1 MAEQTP
7 LRVRI
12 DGEETVLLEAAVLG
26 RADDA
31 DIRCSDKRISRQHAR
46 FIPTAEGWSIEDLA
60 SANGTFMDGQ
70 RVKEFRVTRPA
81 VLRLGDPDGGV
92 VVEVEPVLSES
103 AEPEDPGETV
113 AMAAAS
119 VAVAAPSIEQTT
131 SIRVKFD
138 GREFTFTG
146 RDPLTIGRNEQST
159 LHSDDRRVSRAHA
172 RLQQEGDAWVLT
184 DLGSSNGTYI
194 EGRRV
199 TRVDITLAVTVK
211 LGDPREGVPLEL
223 EPAEPPLDVTSLL
236 PARDEST
243 DGTRAAIV
251 GALRAVH
258 EVGQTVRIGRAG
270 DNDIV
275 LGDLSVSRHHAEL
288 RVDQGHRHQLLDKGS
303 ANGTFL
309 NGRRIQEAHPVEGD
323 LIGIGRETFRLVA
336 GKLEQYQDVG
346 AVAFSASG
354 LTVRAPKT
362 GNMLLDEI
370 TFALPENA
378 LLAAVGPSGAGKTT
392 LLGAL
397 TGLRPAQQGHVLY
410 GGRDLY
416 SGYDELRQRIGY
428 VPQDDILH
436 TQLTTRTA
444 LNYAAELRFS
454 PDVSKEEREHRV
466 VEVMSELGLSDR
478 AGLQIEKLSG
488 GQRKRVS
495 IAVELIT
502 RPSLLFLDEPTSG
515 LDPGMEKHL
524 MALLR
529 DLADGGRTVIV
540 VTHSVASLHLCD
552 RLLFLAPGGRSAF
565 FGPPDR
571 ALGFFERPDYADVF
585 SDLEEKRGH
594 DWKGAYR
601 ASTLFKTYIGD
612 LAAVPRADI
621 GTDDVPINA
630 PPRRGGLLRQFS
642 ILTRRYIAVTI
653 SDRINS
659 MLLAIQAP
667 ILALIVLLAIAPN
680 GFSPHEL
687 HAQQAAVQ
695 CALFLVICATY
706 LGAGNAIREIVKE
719 LPIYMR
725 ERAIGQSI
733 AAYLGSKVVVLS
745 VITLLQAMV
754 LVLVGTVRQGGPD
767 RGTFLPSLR
776 LELVVGIAL
785 TGLAAMALGLFL
797 SALVSRADKALTL
810 LPLLLVPEL
819 VLSFPQLEIETK
831 PVLNQLS
838 YFASAQ
844 WGYAAMASS
853 IDLNRLAYDDA
864 RIVDPRIQGDPEN
877 ATAALVQSVKAASL
891 TGMRKRWRH
900 EPLYWAL
907 DCGALG
913 VLFVTSI
920 AGAAVGLRQRDPK
933 TGRKR
938 LAAEKGEALAPGDQY
953 QDQRVLR

>member
-1 MAEQTP
+1 MTEQTP
-7 LRVRI
+7 LRVRV
-12 DGEETVLLEAAVLG
+12 DGEETVLLKAAVLG

-31 DIRCSDKRISRQHAR
+31 DIRCSDERVSRQHAR
-46 FIPTAEGWSIEDLA
+46 FIPMATGWSIEDLA
-60 SANGTFMDGQ
+60 SANGTFMNGQ
-70 RVKEFRVTRPA
+70 RIKDFRVTGPA
-81 VLRLGDPDGGV
+81 VLRLADPDGGV
-92 VVEVEPVLSES
+92 LVEVEPVVPEP
-103 AEPEDPGETV
+103 AEEPLVAAPLVEDPVETV
-113 AMAAAS
+113 AIVATS
-119 VAVAAPSIEQTT
+119 VAVTAPSTEPTS
-131 SIRVKFD
+131 SIRIKFD

-159 LHSDDRRVSRAHA
+159 LHSDDRRVSRVHA
-172 RLQQEGDAWVLT
+172 RLQQEGETWVLT

-194 EGRRV
+194 DGRRV
-199 TRVDITLAVTVK
+199 TRVDIRLAVMVK

-223 EPAEPPLDVTSLL
+223 EPAEPPLDATALR
-236 PARDEST
+236 PAPESSDAET
-243 DGTRAAIV
+243 TAII
-251 GALRAVH
+251 GALSAVH

-275 LGDLSVSRHHAEL
+275 LGDLSVSRHHAQL
-288 RVDQGHRHQLLDKGS
+288 HVDQGGGYQLLDLGA

-309 NGRRIQEAHPVEGD
+309 NGRRIQQASPVEGD
-323 LIGIGRETFRLVA
+323 LIGIGRQAFRLVA
-336 GKLEQYQDVG
+336 GQLEQYQDIG

-354 LTVRAPKT
+354 LTVRAAKT

-416 SGYDELRQRIGY
+416 SSYDELRQRIGY
-428 VPQDDILH
+428 VPQEDILH
-436 TQLTTRTA
+436 SQLTTRTA
-444 LNYAAELRFS
+444 LNYAAELRFG
-454 PDVSKEEREHRV
+454 PDVSKQEREHRV
-466 VEVMSELGLSDR
+466 AEVMSELGLTER

-529 DLADGGRTVIV
+529 ELADGGRTVIV

-571 ALGFFERPDYADVF
+571 ALGFFEKPEYADVF
-585 SDLEEKRGH
+585 TDLEEKRGH
-594 DWKGAYR
+594 DWKGVYR

-612 LAAVPRADI
+612 LAAGRPPGTR
-621 GTDDVPINA
+621 TDDVPINA

-642 ILTRRYIAVTI
+642 ILTRRYIAVTV

-659 MLLAIQAP
+659 LLLAIQAP
-667 ILALIVLLAIAPN
+667 ILALIVVLAIAPN
-680 GFSPHEL
+680 GFNVHEL
-687 HAQQAAVQ
+687 HAQRAAVQ
-695 CALFLVICATY
+695 CALFLVISATY

-719 LPIYMR
+719 LPIYTR
-725 ERAIGQSI
+725 ERSIGQSI
-733 AAYLGSKVVVLS
+733 TAYLGSKVVVLS
-745 VITLLQAMV
+745 VITLLQAAV
-754 LVLVGTVRQGGPD
+754 LVLVGAARQGGAD
-767 RGTFLPSLR
+767 RGTVLPSLP
-776 LELVVGIAL
+776 LELVVDIAL
-785 TGLAAMALGLFL
+785 AGLAAMALGLFI

-810 LPLLLVPEL
+810 LPLLLVPQL
-819 VLSFPQLEIETK
+819 VLSFPQLGIETK
-831 PVLNQLS
+831 PVLSQLS

-844 WGYAAMASS
+844 WGYAAVASS
-853 IDLNRLAYDDA
+853 IDLNRLAYVDA
-864 RIVDPRIQGDPEN
+864 RTIDPRIQGDPEN
-877 ATAALVQSVKAASL
+877 ATAALVQSVKTASV

-900 EPLYWAL
+900 VPLYWAL
-907 DCGALG
+907 DSGAL
-913 VLFVTSI
+913 VALFVISI
-920 AGAAVGLRQRDPK
+920 AGAAVGLRRRDPK
-933 TGRKR
+933 TRRK
-938 LAAEKGEALAPGDQY
+938 
-953 QDQRVLR
+953 

>member
-12 DGEETVLLEAAVLG
+12 DGEETVLLKAAVLG

-31 DIRCSDKRISRQHAR
+31 DIRCSDKRVSRQHAR
-46 FIPTAEGWSIEDLA
+46 FIPTPDGWSIEDLA
-60 SANGTFMDGQ
+60 SANGTFVNGQ
-70 RVKEFRVTRPA
+70 RIKDFRVTGPA
-81 VLRLGDPDGGV
+81 VLRLADPDGGV
-92 VVEVEPVLSES
+92 LLEVEPVVPDPVVPEPVVEEPLV
-103 AEPEDPGETV
+103 AEPLGDDPVETV
-113 AMAAAS
+113 AMVTTS
-119 VAVAAPSIEQTT
+119 VAVAAPNIEPTT

-159 LHSDDRRVSRAHA
+159 LQSADKRVSRIHA
-172 RLQQEGDAWVLT
+172 RLQQEGDTWVLT

-199 TRVDITLAVTVK
+199 TRVDIRVAVMVR

-223 EPAEPPLDVTSLL
+223 EPTEPPLDATALRQ
-236 PARDEST
+236 AADEST
-243 DGTRAAIV
+243 DGDKTAII
-251 GALRAVH
+251 GALSAVH
-258 EVGQTVRIGRAG
+258 EVGKTVRIGRAG
-270 DNDIV
+270 DNDVV

-288 RVDQGHRHQLLDKGS
+288 HVDQGRGYQLIDLG
-303 ANGTFL
+303 AVNGTFL
-309 NGRRIQEAHPVEGD
+309 NGRRVQEAYPVEGD
-323 LIGIGRETFRLVA
+323 LIGIGRETFHLVA
-336 GKLEQYQDVG
+336 GQLEQYQDIG

-354 LTVRAPKT
+354 LTVHAAKT
-362 GNMLLDEI
+362 DNLLLDDI

-397 TGLRPAQQGHVLY
+397 TGLRPAQEGHVFY

-416 SGYDELRQRIGY
+416 SSYDELRQRIGY
-428 VPQDDILH
+428 VPQEDILH
-436 TQLTTRTA
+436 SQLTTRTA
-444 LNYAAELRFS
+444 LNYAAELRFG
-454 PDVSKEEREHRV
+454 PDVSKAEREHRV
-466 VEVMSELGLSDR
+466 AEVMSELGLSER

-529 DLADGGRTVIV
+529 ELADGGRTVIV

-571 ALGFFERPDYADVF
+571 ALGFFDKPEYADVF
-585 SDLEEKRGH
+585 TDLEEKRGH
-594 DWKGAYR
+594 DWKGVYR
-601 ASTLFKTYIGD
+601 ASALFKMYIGD
-612 LAAVPRADI
+612 LAGLRPSGAGADN
-621 GTDDVPINA
+621 VPINA

-642 ILTRRYIAVTI
+642 ILTRRYVSVTV
-653 SDRINS
+653 SDRVNS
-659 MLLAIQAP
+659 ILLAIQAP

-680 GFSPHEL
+680 GFNVHEL
-687 HAQQAAVQ
+687 HAQRAAVQ
-695 CALFLVICATY
+695 CGLFLVISATY

-719 LPIYMR
+719 LPIYTR
-725 ERAIGQSI
+725 ERSIGQSI

-745 VITLLQAMV
+745 VITVLQAVV
-754 LVLVGTVRQGGPD
+754 LVLVGAARQGGSDP
-767 RGTFLPSLR
+767 GTLLPSLR
-776 LELVVGIAL
+776 LELVLDIAL
-785 TGLAAMALGLFL
+785 AGLAAMALGLFI

-810 LPLLLVPEL
+810 LPLLLVPQL
-819 VLSFPQLEIETK
+819 VLSFPQLQIETK
-831 PVLNQLS
+831 PVLSQLS

-853 IDLNRLAYDDA
+853 IDLNRLAYLDA
-864 RIVDPRIQGDPEN
+864 RTIDPRINGDPEN
-877 ATAALVQSVKAASL
+877 ATAALVQSVKTASV

-900 EPLYWAL
+900 VPLYWAL
-907 DCGALG
+907 DCGALV
-913 VLFVTSI
+913 VLFVISI
-920 AGAAVGLRQRDPK
+920 AGAAVGLRRRDPK
-933 TGRKR
+933 ARR
-938 LAAEKGEALAPGDQY
+938 S
-953 QDQRVLR
+953 